1 METDL
6 LIIGGGPAGL
16 NAAYVAALHGV
27 KTIIVDESFSL
38 GGQLRQQTQVLD
50 NLPKQ
55 FEQQRGTALAKILIE
70 RLKPLDVKVLLKHTM
85 IGVYKDGRIGVS
97 NGEETIPIT
106 AKKVLVTTGAAE
118 EATVFPGWTL
128 PGIMTIGAAQILMN
142 RDHVIPGRHALIFG
156 SNTFSLE
163 VAKQLNEAG
172 VKILGIIE
180 NGSQLKSSN
189 DVLLQQ
195 IKAAHIP
202 IYINSFIVNAA
213 GTGEVEKV
221 VINHDGVE
229 EHFNVDLICIGKGVT
244 PILEPFEILDCKF
257 TYQEALGGW
266 LPQYAKSMETSNPS
280 TYVAGNAAGITSM
293 GAILLTGEIAAV
305 NVIESLG
312 TLGNEQI
319 MEKKACLWKE
329 LNRIEENAA
338 HVFDARV
345 TLIKAFH
352 KERNLPLAFFRN
364 ELGEVL
370 NG

>member
-1 METDL
+1 MEADL

-16 NAAYVAALHGV
+16 SAAYEAASHGV
-27 KTIIVDESFSL
+27 KIIIVDESFSL

-50 NLPKQ
+50 NLPEQ
-55 FEQQRGTALAKILIE
+55 FEQQRGIELATILIE
-70 RLKPLDVKVLLKHTM
+70 RLKALDVTVLLKHTM

-106 AKKVLVTTGAAE
+106 AKKVLITTGAAE

-142 RDHVIPGRHALIFG
+142 REHVVPGKNALIFG

-189 DVLLQQ
+189 DVLLHQV
-195 IKAAHIP
+195 KDAHTP
-202 IYINSFIVNAA
+202 IYLNSSIVRGT
-213 GTGEVEKV
+213 GTGEVKKV

-229 EHFNVDLICIGKGVT
+229 ENLHVDLICIGKGVT

-257 TYQEALGGW
+257 TYREALGGW
-266 LPQYAKSMETSNPS
+266 LPQYSKSMETSNPS

-312 TLGNEQI
+312 ALGNEQV
-319 MEKKACLWKE
+319 MEKKASLWKE
-329 LNRIEENAA
+329 LCRLEAKGSK
-338 HVFDARV
+338 VFGARV
-345 TLIKAFH
+345 NLIEAFH

-364 ELGEVL
+364 ELGGVL